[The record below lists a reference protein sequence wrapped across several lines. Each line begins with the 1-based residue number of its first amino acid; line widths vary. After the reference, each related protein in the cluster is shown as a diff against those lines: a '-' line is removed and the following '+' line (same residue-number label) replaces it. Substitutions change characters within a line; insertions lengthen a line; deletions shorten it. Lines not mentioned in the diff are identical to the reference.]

1 MVRVSVTVRSHMSVP
16 SPPRSFWRDDDTY
29 IPRVHPDVEVDFA
42 SGVLDRLVD
51 P

>member
-16 SPPRSFWRDDDTY
+16 SPLRSFWRDDGTY
-29 IPRVHPDVEVDFA
+29 PSVHLDVEVDFA
-42 SGVLDRLVD
+42 SDVLDRLVD